1 MYWYYFYQF
10 YIDLE
15 EDIAFEE
22 LKLELLFDDN
32 NLLEFSPV
40 KGLFTGDVDLPRFAN
55 FDKELD
61 KEEVLNTD
69 FTIPFKFFVFELLGF
84 NYSLFELIPF

>member
-61 KEEVLNTD
+61 NK
-69 FTIPFKFFVFELLGF
+69 IFKFTPPKGAEVTVLR
-84 NYSLFELIPF
+84 